1 MVGFRKDDK
10 GATWFFA
17 SVSRGCWRALMT
29 CALERGHY
37 AAIVVEVTQE
47 KKQKEDK
54 EEKDEV
60 AVMVVVRE
68 DGV

>member
-1 MVGFRKDDK
+1 MVLSLCLERLL
-10 GATWFFA
+10 A
-17 SVSRGCWRALMT
+17 VALMT
-29 CALERGHY
+29 CALQRGHY
-37 AAIVVEVTQE
+37 TAIVVEVTQE
-47 KKQKEDK
+47 KKQKGDK

>member
-1 MVGFRKDDK
+1 M
-10 GATWFFA
+10 
-17 SVSRGCWRALMT
+17 MT
-29 CALERGHY
+29 CALQRGHY
-37 AAIVVEVTQE
+37 TAIVVEVTQE
-47 KKQKEDK
+47 KKQKGDK

>member
-1 MVGFRKDDK
+1 M
-10 GATWFFA
+10 
-17 SVSRGCWRALMT
+17 MT

-47 KKQKEDK
+47 KKQKGDK